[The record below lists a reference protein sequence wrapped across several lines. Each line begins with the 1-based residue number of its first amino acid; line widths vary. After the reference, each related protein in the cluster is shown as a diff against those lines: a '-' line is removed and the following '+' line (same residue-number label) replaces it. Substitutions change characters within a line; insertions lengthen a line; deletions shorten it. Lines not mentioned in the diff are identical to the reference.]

1 MARVAT
7 CAGNVVGCRSPRARR
22 QVTDVPDLVHPTSDL
37 LGALGAAPCRRHTGQ
52 PRLGF
57 PQGYLKPR
65 RRQIPQRRSAVRV
78 EGNLSAGL
86 TWCLDTD
93 KSQLGRM
100 YASHRPQ
107 QSTTPATRRSS
118 LRRVTEPTPPPSQAN
133 QPPVLCCLGH
143 WPSPP
148 TLRRLNR
155 CIWPPGQPFALP
167 DQAGGQLVTRR
178 RLLERCDPR
187 DCMCSCMYVPKL
199 PPLGRGS
206 KTFRGICNH
215 SWAVCPGPE
224 WTANRF
230 GQCDPLADP
239 ELAAKTQRR
248 GCKGGVDELMP
259 SWSLSICPSDVIGDS
274 W

>member
-7 CAGNVVGCRSPRARR
+7 CAGNVVGCRSPRGRR

-107 QSTTPATRRSS
+107 QSTPVTRRSS

-187 DCMCSCMYVPKL
+187 DCMCSCMYPNCHLWAGGRKLSVGSAIIHGLSVPGQNGRQIA
-199 PPLGRGS
+199 LGNAIRWP
-206 KTFRGICNH
+206 TR
-215 SWAVCPGPE
+215 SWQPKPSGADAKEE
-224 WTANRF
+224 WTN
-230 GQCDPLADP
+230 
-239 ELAAKTQRR
+239 
-248 GCKGGVDELMP
+248 
-259 SWSLSICPSDVIGDS
+259 
-274 W
+274 